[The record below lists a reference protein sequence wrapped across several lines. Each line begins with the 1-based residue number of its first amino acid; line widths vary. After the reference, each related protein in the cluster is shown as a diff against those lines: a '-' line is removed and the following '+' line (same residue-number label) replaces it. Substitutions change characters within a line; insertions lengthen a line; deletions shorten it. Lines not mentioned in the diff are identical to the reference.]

1 MKIGIV
7 FGCFIPLHQ
16 GHLSL
21 INKAIQENDKVIIGV
36 CGFDDDRG
44 KDFISFKTRIE
55 LIKTKYKDN
64 PNITVVSV
72 DDKNIGL
79 TGKFDISSWKIWSN
93 ELFHNANIQS
103 NTEHITWYTGEQS
116 YVDKLQEIYPKHNFC
131 LVNRNKINISGTKIR
146 ENPTKYKEYIDKDF
160 YTYLRE
166 IKNV

>member
-55 LIKTKYKDN
+55 LIKT
-64 PNITVVSV
+64 
-72 DDKNIGL
+72 
-79 TGKFDISSWKIWSN
+79 
-93 ELFHNANIQS
+93 
-103 NTEHITWYTGEQS
+103 
-116 YVDKLQEIYPKHNFC
+116 
-131 LVNRNKINISGTKIR
+131 
-146 ENPTKYKEYIDKDF
+146 
-160 YTYLRE
+160 
-166 IKNV
+166 

>member
-44 KDFISFKTRIE
+44 KDFIPFKTRIE
-55 LIKTKYKDN
+55 LMKTKYKNN
-64 PNITVVSV
+64 PNIIVVSV
-72 DDKNIGL
+72 DDKKIGL
-79 TGKFDISSWKIWSN
+79 TGKFDIPSWRAWCN
-93 ELFHNANIQS
+93 ELFTNANVDS
-103 NTEHITWYTGEQS
+103 NEHTYYWYTGEQS
-116 YVDKLQEIYPKHNFC
+116 YVDKLKEIYSNHNFC

-160 YTYLRE
+160 YRYLKE
-166 IKNV
+166 TKNV